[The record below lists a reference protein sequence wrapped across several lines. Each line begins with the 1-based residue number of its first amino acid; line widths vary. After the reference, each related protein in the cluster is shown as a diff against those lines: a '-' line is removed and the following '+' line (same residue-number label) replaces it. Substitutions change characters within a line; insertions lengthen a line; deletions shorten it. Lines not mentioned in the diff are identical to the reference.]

1 MHSLNPGQR
10 LAVETTE
17 GAVRVAAG
25 AGTGKTQTL
34 TDRYVHIVRDLGISP
49 RNILCA
55 TFTNRAANEMKS
67 RVRATLGDLDLGM
80 ICTFHA
86 FCVQLLKA
94 EMHRIS
100 WPKNF
105 VILDVEDQRSILQ
118 RTFAEERI
126 SLRDYTIQRAIDEVL
141 EARKFTATDYLA
153 DFCGDDGMPLLER
166 ARQAESR
173 SDRIFYRYLYEQRL
187 CYGLDFNDLINF
199 ALYFLQNFPEVREK
213 WQQRMEYVL
222 VDEFQDVS
230 LRQYTIARLLSGLH
244 HNLFIVG
251 DPDQTIYTWR
261 GSHQRLFLDF
271 PKEHPGCATIVLREN
286 YRSTPQIL
294 RAGNALIAKN
304 AVRFPKELEAQRED
318 GPKPLYRHAANSREE
333 SQWVAA
339 TIQKLTSPEFED
351 RPYRLSQI
359 AVLYRAHY
367 LSRSVEEALIR
378 AKIPYRLYSGV
389 EFYERTE
396 IKDALCYMR
405 MVTAGDNLAFRR
417 TIDKPS
423 RRIGKKRLEHL
434 EELATANLDTL
445 FNALR
450 GSYTD
455 ACWRGTR
462 VDQYVEAILR
472 VRALRELRTPPPL
485 SEQFQRLLEAS
496 GYEKALQTEGNQ
508 NRLDNLAELKRSVAE
523 FSNAD
528 PEATMEDFL
537 QSVALMTNLDR
548 AEERRDTVK
557 LMTVHTAKGLEFP
570 CVFVVGLNEG
580 VFPSRKCDT
589 PEGMDEERRLA
600 YVAFTRAKDRLFLS
614 DAEGVD
620 NDNLVK
626 YPSRFIFDAEED
638 NLDYERPLPAEL
650 VEKSRKYIEA
660 DNRRL
665 KAISELLPPQAR
677 VLHQVFGP
685 GTVLSVNLR
694 DCCYE
699 IKFDRLDTPRMIRF
713 TTPLEEAA
721 DLGR

>member
-1 MHSLNPGQR
+1 MDLNAEQR

-34 TDRYVHIVRDLGISP
+34 TERYVHIVRDLGISP
-49 RNILCA
+49 KNILCA

-86 FCVQLLKA
+86 FCVQLLKE

-105 VILDVEDQRSILQ
+105 IILDVEDQRSILQ
-118 RTFAEERI
+118 RVFTEQKL

-141 EARKFTATDYLA
+141 ETRKFEAIDYLA
-153 DFCGDDGMPLLER
+153 DFCTPSSEELLQR
-166 ARQAESR
+166 ANDAEKR
-173 SDRIFYRYLYEQRL
+173 SDKIFLRYLYEQKL

-199 ALYFLQNFPEVREK
+199 ALYFLENYPEVREK

-230 LRQYTIARLLSGLH
+230 LRQYKIAKMLAGLH

-261 GSHQRLFLDF
+261 GSHQKLFLDF
-271 PKEHPGCATIVLREN
+271 PKEYPDCTTIVLKQN

-294 RAGNALIAKN
+294 QAGNTLVAKN
-304 AVRFPKELEAQRED
+304 AVRFPKELQALRKDGMRPQYYHAKNGADEAQ
-318 GPKPLYRHAANSREE
+318 
-333 SQWVAA
+333 WVV
-339 TIQKLTSPEFED
+339 TNIQKLCSAEFED
-351 RPYRLSQI
+351 KPYRYSQI

-367 LSRSVEEALIR
+367 LSRTIEEALIQ

-389 EFYERTE
+389 EFYERAE
-396 IKDALCYMR
+396 IKDVICYMR
-405 MVTAGDNLAFRR
+405 MVTSGDNIAFLR
-417 TIDKPS
+417 TIEKPS
-423 RRIGKKRLEHL
+423 RRVGKKKLQYL
-434 EELATANLDTL
+434 EERAKANATSL
-445 FNALR
+445 FKALQ
-450 GSYTD
+450 GDYTSD
-455 ACWRGTR
+455 NWRGTR
-462 VDQYVEAILR
+462 VADYVEAILR
-472 VRALRELRTPPPL
+472 VRALRELRTPPSL
-485 SEQFQRLLEAS
+485 AEQFQRLLDLS

-523 FSNAD
+523 FSEAD

-537 QSVALMTNLDR
+537 QSVALLTNLDR
-548 AEERRDTVK
+548 SEQKRETVK

-589 PEGMDEERRLA
+589 PESMDEERRLA

-626 YPSRFIFDAEED
+626 YPSRFIFDAEEQ
-638 NLDYERPLPAEL
+638 NLEYIKPLPSEL
-650 VEKSRKYIEA
+650 LNKTQKYIEV

-665 KAISELLPPQAR
+665 QALSELFAPDSR
-677 VLHQVFGP
+677 VTHQVFGV
-685 GTVLSVNLR
+685 GTILSVNLR

-713 TTPLEEAA
+713 GTPLEAGNAE
-721 DLGR
+721 